1 MLLLVSESAGSAHYS
16 THWHGNKGGAVKVDI
31 ENNNIWGAMV
41 STLKYKLGLKSPTGS
56 SFQKIER
63 FLKMSKPHKPWP
75 QKPMKPWSHKPVN
88 PWKPI
93 TEPPPPPA
101 TTTLAPSTTTTTV
114 PTTTTT
120 TPAPTTTAAPTIDID
135 LTEDYWPFPAP
146 IEDIDLPEG
155 GSQVVFKPERSFFS
169 PVRYNWQPFT
179 PFPLSGYL
187 RYVI

>member
-16 THWHGNKGGAVKVDI
+16 THWHGKGGPVKVDL